1 MENYLN
7 LFEHIP
13 EDEHSDISNK
23 IWEAL
28 DRAGIELTSQLLRD
42 HIEEL
47 MKGDWEKVR
56 DEVALCHGALYELH
70 GQRIN

>member
-1 MENYLN
+1 MSPLNCLIDEYTNKMESYLN

-28 DRAGIELTSQLLRD
+28 DLSLI
-42 HIEEL
+42 HI
-47 MKGDWEKVR
+47 
-56 DEVALCHGALYELH
+56 
-70 GQRIN
+70 

>member
-1 MENYLN
+1 MNN
-7 LFEHIP
+7 
-13 EDEHSDISNK
+13 
-23 IWEAL
+23 AM
-28 DRAGIELTSQLLRD
+28 IELTSQLLRD

-70 GQRIN
+70 GQRIDNENLSSKNYSRIY